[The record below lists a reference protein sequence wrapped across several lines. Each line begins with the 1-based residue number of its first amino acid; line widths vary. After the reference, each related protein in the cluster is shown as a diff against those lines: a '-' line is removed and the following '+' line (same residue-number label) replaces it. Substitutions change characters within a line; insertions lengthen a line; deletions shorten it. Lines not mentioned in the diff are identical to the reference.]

1 MEIKEEGEIK
11 NIAITNISFI
21 IFVVDK
27 QSTLINII
35 YCR

>member
-11 NIAITNISFI
+11 NIGITNILFI

-27 QSTLINII
+27 QSTFSNII
-35 YCR
+35 YCG